1 MEIINIEQGHPT
13 VQQAMVKLQ
22 NGIYRVRATGQP
34 MAKIVHGYGSS
45 GTGGAIKQALGL
57 ERIKKFNNG

>member
-22 NGIYRVRATGQP
+22 NGIYRARATGQP
-34 MAKIVHGYGSS
+34 MAKIVHGYGTS
-45 GTGGAIKQALGL
+45 GTGGAIKQAIGL
-57 ERIKKFNNG
+57 ELRK